1 MTTHRQHTVWLH
13 YLEAWR
19 DGKRKVHYSRNGK
32 ILPPTNPINVVVE
45 RDFYKLAPITRVDA
59 DFLEHLII
67 QPTEPAELRKCHR
80 DLVTNLA
87 YIPSANKII
96 QSDDRT
102 SPAEKRDAQALVI
115 ETEEKLHV
123 SIEQS
128 ARPLLDKLRQKRAD
142 FIDNDDSAIMFFHFI
157 AHQYFRTK
165 RIREAIGEVLSQISP
180 DHDFAH
186 LKNIACYISAVNLGA
201 SLFKDRNRVDFIFLD
216 NRNAL
221 KFITGDQPVVNLMG
235 TGDSNETTELALYYP
250 LTPNLSCL
258 VSPREYKLS
267 SADISSAI
275 VRELNDLIAWES
287 HQFLIANSDTVLQ
300 CVLGEPPL
308 SRPSPR
314 CILDTLVTRWPT

>member
-1 MTTHRQHTVWLH
+1 
-13 YLEAWR
+13 
-19 DGKRKVHYSRNGK
+19 
-32 ILPPTNPINVVVE
+32 
-45 RDFYKLAPITRVDA
+45 
-59 DFLEHLII
+59 
-67 QPTEPAELRKCHR
+67 
-80 DLVTNLA
+80 
-87 YIPSANKII
+87 
-96 QSDDRT
+96 
-102 SPAEKRDAQALVI
+102 
-115 ETEEKLHV
+115 
-123 SIEQS
+123 
-128 ARPLLDKLRQKRAD
+128 
-142 FIDNDDSAIMFFHFI
+142 MFFHFI

-186 LKNIACYISAVNLGA
+186 LKNIACYIIAVNLGA
-201 SLFKDRNRVDFIFLD
+201 SLFKYRNRVDFIFLD

-250 LTPNLSCL
+250 LTPDLSCL